1 MTPEQPA
8 SPIDLDL
15 LTRAVHEGAEEI
27 KRLLAK
33 QAETASTSPPTP
45 EPVWQRWRAEEG
57 RWTPMDHLPPGYAA
71 DPPPWDPLPGEV
83 LQTPAFPLEDFGAIQ
98 P

>member
-1 MTPEQPA
+1 MTEAEMLKREVAKLLAQVKEEPKRLRQ
-8 SPIDLDL
+8 DGVQL
-15 LTRAVHEGAEEI
+15 LTAAQS
-27 KRLLAK
+27 LND
-33 QAETASTSPPTP
+33 PTLP
-45 EPVWQRWRAEEG
+45 WQRWQEEEG
-57 RWTPMDHLPPGYAA
+57 RWVPRDTLPPGYGA